1 MLLHEVAAVLNLH
14 AQAAAVQNIRSLIPV
29 VLDVAIGNYT
39 RWHEQFL
46 LTVGKFTLQVHVLL
60 DDPPVPYPDWT
71 RMDCVVRS
79 WIYGTISNDLV
90 ETVMMPDASACSIWT
105 VVGS

>member
-1 MLLHEVAAVLNLH
+1 MLLHEAAAVLNLH
-14 AQAAAVQNIRSLIPV
+14 AQAVAVQNIRSLVPV
-29 VLDVAIGNYT
+29 VLDIAAGNYT
-39 RWHEQFL
+39 RWSEQFL
-46 LTVGKFTLQVHVLL
+46 LVLGKFSLQDHVLL
-60 DDPPVPYPDWT
+60 DNPLATYPDWA